1 MKTQGTHE
9 LQFKTTVNRQTFR
22 KGTECERKCAASD
35 SSDKDKLFP
44 KWLGHF
50 PLSLQ
55 TGNPRTPQQG
65 AQRIC
70 FRVWE
75 GHHQDTA
82 VLVSMCSTTD
92 STAQGRNGRNA
103 LLPGPQGAARNY
115 PHPWQCRGIGPL
127 PTRASLM
134 RLLHNN
140 GGKSQFPQHGAS
152 ICIPKWA
159 LRPRRASASTKQ
171 SALCSPTHR
180 IWGS

>member
-1 MKTQGTHE
+1 MLSRHRCHFWAKAPTSHPC
-9 LQFKTTVNRQTFR
+9 LHSLL
-22 KGTECERKCAASD
+22 A
-35 SSDKDKLFP
+35 
-44 KWLGHF
+44 F
-50 PLSLQ
+50 PLQAADLEA
-55 TGNPRTPQQG
+55 R
-65 AQRIC
+65 RL
-70 FRVWE
+70 RR
-75 GHHQDTA
+75 HHQDTA